1 LLLSAASGGIRQV
14 LCLCIFLLVPW
25 LGQDFFPHSDSGQ
38 FLLHIRAKTGM
49 RIEETARLSD
59 LVENAIRGEI
69 PSVEMDNIIDN
80 IGLPYSPLNLMHS
93 TSGVLGANDVDV
105 LVSLREKHHPTED
118 YVRALRHKLPAEF
131 PGVTFYFLP
140 ADMVTQILNFGLPSP
155 IDVQI
160 EGNDVQASH
169 RIAEKI
175 MAELHQVSGLTDL
188 HIQQPLDYPTLEVA
202 VDRTKALQAGYTEHE
217 VASSVLN
224 TLSGSFQITQ
234 MFQVNWQNGVDYS
247 LVAQT
252 PQYRIQSLQ
261 DVQNIPIAGGSQG
274 NPEILADLASMQRS
288 HEMAII
294 SPYNIRRVIDIFGAN
309 QDRDLGAVSRDV
321 KRIVDAN
328 RKNLPR
334 GSFITIRG
342 QVDTMRSSYIGLI
355 AGLSARSS
363 SYTCSSW
370 STSNPGSTHSL
381 SSPRFRQPWPASS
394 SCCSSRTQRSVCRP

>member
-188 HIQQPLDYPTLEVA
+188 HIQ
-202 VDRTKALQAGYTEHE
+202 
-217 VASSVLN
+217 
-224 TLSGSFQITQ
+224 
-234 MFQVNWQNGVDYS
+234 
-247 LVAQT
+247 
-252 PQYRIQSLQ
+252 
-261 DVQNIPIAGGSQG
+261 
-274 NPEILADLASMQRS
+274 
-288 HEMAII
+288 
-294 SPYNIRRVIDIFGAN
+294 
-309 QDRDLGAVSRDV
+309 
-321 KRIVDAN
+321 
-328 RKNLPR
+328 
-334 GSFITIRG
+334 
-342 QVDTMRSSYIGLI
+342 
-355 AGLSARSS
+355 
-363 SYTCSSW
+363 
-370 STSNPGSTHSL
+370 STT
-381 SSPRFRQPWPASS
+381 
-394 SCCSSRTQRSVCRP
+394 